1 MRVSVVVPVYN
12 EEATV
17 ARLLEAL
24 ARVPLELEVVI
35 VDDAST
41 DRTWDILQTL
51 RQRPPFDRYCYVRHS
66 HNQGKGMALRTG
78 LGYITGDLVLIQDA
92 DLEYDP
98 QDIPLLV
105 ERWLRAGQPLA
116 AVYGCRDL
124 SRQQWL
130 IRWGNR
136 FLTMLTNLLYGSR
149 LSDMETC
156 YKLMPRAVVQALPLE
171 GRRFEIEPEITIYL
185 VQAGLTILEVP
196 IRYNPRRAKK
206 LSPWRDGWP
215 ALMMLLRRR
224 LARPFRLPATLTCQQ
239 PVAGADRPDDQM
251 RGLPEVIQ

>member
-1 MRVSVVVPVYN
+1 MRISVVVPVYN

-17 ARLLEAL
+17 AQLLEML
-24 ARVPLELEVVI
+24 ANVPLDLEVVI

-41 DRTWDILQTL
+41 DRTWEILQTL
-51 RQRPPFDRYCYVRHS
+51 RQQPPFDRYCYLRHS
-66 HNQGKGMALRTG
+66 TNQGKGMALRTG
-78 LGYITGDLVLIQDA
+78 FGAITGDLVLIQDA

-105 ERWLRAGQPLA
+105 ERWISAGHPLV

-124 SRQQWL
+124 SRQPWL
-130 IRWGNR
+130 TRWGNR
-136 FLTMLTNLLYGSR
+136 FLTGATNLLYGCR

-156 YKLMPRAVVQALPLE
+156 YKLMPRAVVQALPLQ
-171 GRRFEIEPEITIYL
+171 GHRFEIEPEITIYL

-196 IRYNPRRAKK
+196 IRYAPRQAKK

-215 ALMMLLRRR
+215 ALLMLLRRR
-224 LARPFRLPATLTCQQ
+224 LAKPFRLPTSLACQ
-239 PVAGADRPDDQM
+239 PTDRPDDQTDQT
-251 RGLPEVIQ
+251 RGLSEVIQ

>member
-17 ARLLEAL
+17 AQLLEAL
-24 ARVPLELEVVI
+24 ARVPLDLEVVV
-35 VDDAST
+35 VDDASS
-41 DRTWDILQTL
+41 DRTWEILQAL
-51 RQRPPFDRYCYVRHS
+51 RQRPPFDGYCYVRHP

-78 LGYITGDLVLIQDA
+78 FSYITGDLVLIQDA

-98 QDIPLLV
+98 RDIPLLV
-105 ERWLRAGQPLA
+105 ERWMTAGQPLT

-124 SRQQWL
+124 SQQPRL
-130 IRWGNR
+130 TRWGNR
-136 FLTMLTNLLYGSR
+136 LLTLITNLLYGCH

-156 YKLMPRAVVQALPLE
+156 YKLMPRTVVQALPLR

-196 IRYNPRRAKK
+196 IRYTPRKAKK

-215 ALMMLLRRR
+215 ALSMLLRRR
-224 LARPFRLPATLTCQQ
+224 LAKPFCLPATLTHQRN
-239 PVAGADRPDDQM
+239 GEEDDRA

>member
-24 ARVPLELEVVI
+24 ANVPLDLEVII

-41 DRTWDILQTL
+41 DHTWDILQEL
-51 RQRPPFDRYCYVRHS
+51 RQRSPFDRYCYVRHS

-78 LGYITGDLVLIQDA
+78 FSYITGDLVLIQDA

-105 ERWLRAGQPLA
+105 ERWSAAGQPLT

-124 SRQQWL
+124 SQQQWMS
-130 IRWGNR
+130 RWGNR
-136 FLTMLTNLLYGSR
+136 FLTMLTNLLYGCR

-156 YKLMPRAVVQALPLE
+156 YKLMPRTVVQALPLQ

-196 IRYNPRRAKK
+196 IRYTPRKAKK

-215 ALMMLLRRR
+215 ALLMLLRRR
-224 LARPFRLPATLTCQQ
+224 LAKPFRLPATLLCQQ
-239 PVAGADRPDDQM
+239 TTDQTDREDDQM
-251 RGLPEVIQ
+251 RGLSEVIQ

>member
-24 ARVPLELEVVI
+24 ARLPLDLEVII
-35 VDDAST
+35 VDDASF
-41 DRTWDILQTL
+41 DHTWDILQTL
-51 RQRPPFDRYCYVRHS
+51 RQQPPFDRYRYVRHS
-66 HNQGKGMALRTG
+66 TNQGKGTALRTG
-78 LGYITGDLVLIQDA
+78 FSYVTGDLVLIQDA

-98 QDIPLLV
+98 QDIPRLV
-105 ERWLRAGQPLA
+105 ERWTTAGQPLA
-116 AVYGCRDL
+116 AVYGCRNL
-124 SRQQWL
+124 SQQPWL
-130 IRWGNR
+130 TRWGNR
-136 FLTMLTNLLYGSR
+136 FLTVITNLLYGCR

-156 YKLMPRAVVQALPLE
+156 YKLMPRAVVQALPLQ

-196 IRYNPRRAKK
+196 IRYTPRQAKK

-215 ALMMLLRRR
+215 ALLMLLRRR
-224 LARPFRLPATLTCQQ
+224 LAKPFHLPAALTCQQ
-239 PVAGADRPDDQM
+239 TASTDDQTDQT
-251 RGLPEVIQ
+251 RGLSEVIQ